1 MSEGGEKGH
10 PSKLEG
16 GHLHLDLEDV
26 EKQTVEEGSS
36 RPKPVEERRYRWEGQ
51 DDNEPIFG
59 EEVWLHELQP
69 FLCLIKLEYEIMHG
83 WLVKAESWKDK
94 WGKQDIKHYLEISTS
109 KYFPHF
115 WPIGWDICD
124 MWPQS
129 PKQLDSLPFT
139 TGNLVNISPPP
150 LPSHP
155 PLPQRWNWAPRN
167 GTYSVLKVYLIFSL
181 RFTFFSF
188 KLFLLYATRFFLQ
201 RVWNTCC
208 LKKFTNSKGVGI
220 LNHL

>member
-1 MSEGGEKGH
+1 MTCKRESRSVDVWKRWKGTSVKTWRR
-10 PSKLEG
+10 PPAP
-16 GHLHLDLEDV
+16 
-26 EKQTVEEGSS
+26 GSGRCREAS

-94 WGKQDIKHYLEISTS
+94 WGKQDIKHYLEISIS

-129 PKQLDSLPFT
+129 PKQLGSLPFT

-167 GTYSVLKVYLIFSL
+167 GTYSVLEGVDIPNIFH
-181 RFTFFSF
+181 SF
-188 KLFLLYATRFFLQ
+188 YTHLH
-201 RVWNTCC
+201 
-208 LKKFTNSKGVGI
+208 I
-220 LNHL
+220 L